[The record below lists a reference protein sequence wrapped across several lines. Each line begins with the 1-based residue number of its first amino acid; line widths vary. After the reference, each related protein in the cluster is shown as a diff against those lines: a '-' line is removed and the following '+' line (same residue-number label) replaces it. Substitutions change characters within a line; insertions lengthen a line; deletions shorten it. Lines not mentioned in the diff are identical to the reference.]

1 MKKPSFSIPK
11 GLALHALA
19 TLCIG
24 LGCAWPLLLAMNL
37 AASWPLCAA
46 CCALVALLF
55 ALGDC
60 VPRLR
65 AAVYPLLLLALAGI
79 VFAYRDQA
87 AAVSGALTLFLNGQP
102 LALAAYSRALT
113 VLLSV
118 LLTCIGASL
127 ARSDQAF
134 FPLALLTV
142 FELLIV
148 SLLGLGVDTLA
159 LLPLLAALMLVSR
172 ARSVGASRLL
182 PMAALALALTLLCMP
197 LAGRTV
203 PALRAFALRVQQTI
217 GDYLFFTDPRTAF
230 SLTSTGY
237 QPLGQERLG
246 GTASPTDDPVMQV
259 KTPGRALLR
268 ATVKNEYTGLAWA
281 DTTSGRRYLF
291 VNPRFSQLR
300 RNLFDQDRPEKSVLP
315 MLPAARTLEVVMRAD
330 AASTLFL
337 TQRFLSPKGD
347 GVVSYFSPSSEVFA
361 TRSLSA
367 GDSYTFSG
375 RLIDAST
382 NGIRQAVL
390 AAYDESDPYYETVKA
405 AYLQLPASVEPEVF
419 EIAQEITASAAN
431 AFDRAGALC
440 LYLQRGFPYSLTQ
453 SEPPLTRDFVS
464 WFLLE
469 EKRGYCTSF
478 ASALTVLA
486 RIVGL
491 PARYVE
497 GYAAQ
502 PDSDGVAR
510 VTQQDAHA
518 WTEIYF
524 PGFGWLPFDPTPG
537 SGSAPDHGAG
547 SGDFPDGSTPEP
559 DEEPDGAS
567 PDATPSP
574 SPTPSPVPT
583 PSPSPTP
590 EHNDP
595 SVTPTPEI
603 TPPPTPTP
611 SATPTPTAPPAP
623 PRDDPSDPPP
633 LLWLLLALVLL
644 AALIALRLYLVS
656 PARIA
661 AGIRNPGEQVLVWYA
676 AARQALTCLGL
687 PLRPGEAPATYL
699 LRVQEALGGR
709 VTLITLGKALCIAR
723 YSAHRLKPAA
733 AQKAEKTYRA
743 VYALMTPMQ
752 KFRLHAHRFLHGVK
766 PE

>member
-1 MKKPSFSIPK
+1 MKKFSLPK
-11 GLALHALA
+11 ELALHALA

-24 LGCAWPLLLAMNL
+24 FGCAWPLLLAMNL
-37 AASWPLCAA
+37 AASAALCAA

-60 VPRLR
+60 MPRLR

-79 VFAYRDQA
+79 VCVCRDQTA
-87 AAVSGALTLFLNGQP
+87 AISGALTLFLNGQP
-102 LALAAYSRALT
+102 LALAAYSRAIT
-113 VLLSV
+113 ALLSI
-118 LLTCIGASL
+118 LLTCVGASL
-127 ARSDQAF
+127 ARSEQAF
-134 FPLALLTV
+134 FPLAILTV
-142 FELLIV
+142 FELLII
-148 SLLGLGVDTLA
+148 SLLGLGVSSLA
-159 LLPLLAALMLVSR
+159 LVPLLAALMLVSR
-172 ARSVGASRLL
+172 ARSVGSARLL
-182 PMAALALALTLLCMP
+182 PMTALALALTLLCMP

-217 GDYLFFTDPRTAF
+217 GDYLFFTEPRTAF
-230 SLTSTGY
+230 SLASTGY

-259 KTPGRALLR
+259 RTPSRALLR
-268 ATVKNEYTGLAWA
+268 AAVKNEYTGLAWA
-281 DTTSGRRYLF
+281 DTASGRRYLF

-300 RNLFDQDRPEKSVLP
+300 RDLFDQNRPEKSLLS

-375 RLIDAST
+375 RLMDAST
-382 NGIRQAVL
+382 DGIRQAVL
-390 AAYDESDPYYETVKA
+390 AAYDESDPYAQTVRA
-405 AYLQLPASVEPEVF
+405 AYLQLPDSLEPEVF
-419 EIAQEITASAAN
+419 EIAREITASAEN
-431 AFDRAGALC
+431 DFDRASALC

-491 PARYVE
+491 PARYIE
-497 GYAAQ
+497 GYAAE

-510 VTQQDAHA
+510 VTQQDGHA

-537 SGSAPDHGAG
+537 RGSAPDGG
-547 SGDFPDGSTPEP
+547 SAPDSGNAPDGGSAPDGGAAAPTPEP
-559 DEEPDGAS
+559 ENGGAS
-567 PDATPSP
+567 PDAAP
-574 SPTPSPVPT
+574 SPTPTPEPTPT
-583 PSPSPTP
+583 PSPTP
-590 EHNDP
+590 AHSDP

-603 TPPPTPTP
+603 TV
-611 SATPTPTAPPAP
+611 PPAP
-623 PRDDPSDPPP
+623 PQDDPADPPP
-633 LLWLLLALVLL
+633 LLWALPALLAALI
-644 AALIALRLYLVS
+644 ALIALRLYLVS
-656 PARIA
+656 PARVA
-661 AGIRNPGEQVLVWYA
+661 AGMRNPGDQVLVWYGA
-676 AARQALTCLGL
+676 TRQALSCLGL
-687 PLRPGEAPATYL
+687 PLLPGEAPATYL
-699 LRVQEALGGR
+699 LRAQEALGGR
-709 VTLITLGKALCIAR
+709 VPLITLGKALCIAR
-723 YSAHRLKPAA
+723 YSSRRLKPAA
-733 AQKAEKTYRA
+733 AQKAERTYRA
-743 VYALMTPMQ
+743 VYALLTPAQ
-752 KFRLHAHRFLHGVK
+752 RLRLHAHRFLHGIRQ
-766 PE
+766 EG

>member
-1 MKKPSFSIPK
+1 MNKPLFSVPK
-11 GLALHALA
+11 GLLLHTLI
-19 TLCIG
+19 TLCISF
-24 LGCAWPLLLAMNL
+24 GCAWPLLLAMGL
-37 AASWPLCAA
+37 AASASLCFA

-60 VPRLR
+60 MPRLR
-65 AAVYPLLLLALAGI
+65 GAVYPLLLAALLAAALP
-79 VFAYRDQA
+79 YRDQA
-87 AAVSGALTLFLNGQP
+87 AAFSGALALFFNGQP

-113 VLLSV
+113 ALLS
-118 LLTCIGASL
+118 LLLASLGASL

-134 FPLALLTV
+134 FPLALLAV
-142 FELLIV
+142 FEVVMI
-148 SLLGLGVDTLA
+148 SLLGLNVGPAA
-159 LLPLLAALMLVSR
+159 LLPLLAALLLASR
-172 ARSVGASRLL
+172 ARSVTAARLL
-182 PMAALALALTLLCMP
+182 PMAALVLACTALCMP
-197 LAGRTV
+197 LAGQTV
-203 PALRAFALRVQQTI
+203 PSLHAFASRVQQAI
-217 GDYLFFTDPRTAF
+217 DDYFFFTEARTAF
-230 SLTSTGY
+230 TLASTGY

-259 KTPGRALLR
+259 KTPSRALLR

-291 VNPRFSQLR
+291 VSPRFSQLR
-300 RNLFDQDRPEKSVLP
+300 SDLFDQARPEKSVLA
-315 MLPAARTLEVVMRAD
+315 MLPGARTLEVSMRAD

-337 TQRFLSPKGD
+337 TQRFLSPRGR

-361 TRSLSA
+361 TRSLAA

-382 NGIRQAVL
+382 DGVRQAVL
-390 AAYDESDPYYETVKA
+390 AAHNTSDPYYETIRST
-405 AYLQLPASVEPEVF
+405 YLQLPSSVESQVYQ
-419 EIAQEITASAAN
+419 IAQEITSSASN
-431 AFDRAGALC
+431 DFDRAGALC
-440 LYLQRGFPYSLTQ
+440 LYLQRGFPYSLQQ

-486 RIVGL
+486 RAVGL

-497 GYAAQ
+497 GYAAS

-537 SGSAPDHGAG
+537 SGSSPDYGG
-547 SGDFPDGSTPEP
+547 GTGGGSTPP
-559 DEEPDGAS
+559 PEENDSANNGDSS
-567 PDATPSP
+567 PQATPTPSPSP

-590 EHNDP
+590 GHNDP

-603 TPPPTPTP
+603 SPAP
-611 SATPTPTAPPAP
+611 SPTPTAPPVP
-623 PRDDPSDPPP
+623 PQDDESSPPFA
-633 LLWLLLALVLL
+633 LWLLLALVL
-644 AALIALRLYLVS
+644 AIALIVLRLYLVS

-661 AGIRNPGEQVLVWYA
+661 ARYRNPGDQLLIWYCA
-676 AARQALTCLGL
+676 VQQALACLGL

-699 LRVQEALGGR
+699 LRAQQTLGGQLPLLR
-709 VTLITLGKALCIAR
+709 LGQALCVAR
-723 YSAHRLKPAA
+723 YSARRLKPAA

-743 VYALMTPMQ
+743 VYALLTPLQ
-752 KFRLHAHRFLHGVK
+752 RLRLHAHHFLHGVK